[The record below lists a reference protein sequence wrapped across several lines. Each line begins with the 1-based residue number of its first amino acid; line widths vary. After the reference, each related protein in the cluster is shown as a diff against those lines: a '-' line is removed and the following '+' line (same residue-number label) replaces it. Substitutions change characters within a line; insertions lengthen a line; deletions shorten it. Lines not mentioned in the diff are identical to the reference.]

1 MDTRD
6 IARRFRLPLLLT
18 LGVMVHRTIGS
29 DLVASG
35 DLARARE
42 GRRMDRILPRAS
54 VTTAPEVGAGA

>member
-1 MDTRD
+1 
-6 IARRFRLPLLLT
+6 
-18 LGVMVHRTIGS
+18 MVHGTIGS